1 MNLFTARRKT
11 VAGIAGLVLLAAPI
25 AACSS
30 ESDTDNASSETSS
43 SSSESAESSA
53 PERVEPVATI
63 NDLSNGDTTSI
74 ALDQGFVQALGDL
87 QLTPGT
93 EGAASLTNDGNLVF
107 DITGGWVQLF
117 EPGSVPN
124 YVVGQIQ
131 HVQSGLSLTA
141 GQGAQQKKVVIGNLN
156 VDPGRSIVYG
166 DVTLNG
172 DAVGYSLPL
181 FDLDGSTLQPVQQT
195 GDEVTLTG
203 TEVYLSQAAA
213 DLLNQTF
220 GTDALSDQV
229 LIGVATITVVAGS

>member
-30 ESDTDNASSETSS
+30 ESDADNASSESS
-43 SSSESAESSA
+43 SSSESSESSA
-53 PERVEPVATI
+53 PERVEALATI

-74 ALDQGFVQALGDL
+74 ALDQGFVDALGTL
-87 QLTPGT
+87 KLTPGT

-117 EPGSVPN
+117 EPGTVPN

-181 FDLDGSTLQPVQQT
+181 FDLNGSTLKPVQQT

-203 TEVYLSQAAA
+203 TEVYLSDAAA
-213 DLLNQTF
+213 ELLNQTF
-220 GTDALSDQV
+220 GTDALSGDV
-229 LIGVATITVVAGS
+229 LVGVATITVVAGS